1 MEKIIHIFEG
11 MSPEW
16 VPQLPIGTFYA
27 RTSGEQW
34 AVCQLEQRAVPMP
47 FGQISPNIA
56 ERVIS
61 VHEKKEEA
69 KRALIHLVLR
79 NARKPTKPKVRDTK
93 HYWLTP
99 NEVMKPINAEFG
111 ANIFDPCPY
120 PRPPGFNGLEVEWG
134 EVNYV
139 NPLFRK
145 TDGVGISDWVRKM
158 ILEQG
163 KGRASILVFPTY
175 SWFHL
180 LLNAGAEMWSLGQ
193 VHWLAIED
201 RTPQKAS
208 LPIVMFILRGK
219 KKKKKK

>member
-27 RTSGEQW
+27 RTVEGDKW
-34 AVCQLEQRAVPMP
+34 AVCQLLSKR
-47 FGQISPNIA
+47 ISPNVA
-56 ERVIS
+56 EQIVS
-61 VHEKKEEA
+61 VHQTKEEA

-79 NARKPTKPKVRDTK
+79 KAKKPTKPKVKDTRR
-93 HYWLTP
+93 YWLSP
-99 NEVMKPINAEFG
+99 PEVMEPIKAEFG
-111 ANIFDPCPY
+111 PNIFDPCPH
-120 PRPPGFNGLEVEWG
+120 PRPPGFDGLKVEWG

-163 KGRASILVFPTY
+163 KGRTSILVFPTY

-180 LLNAGAEMWSLGQ
+180 LLNAGAKMRSLGQ